1 MKKWKQITRQ
11 IPYWAFLLVLV
22 VAVVNTLYFIYK
34 DKMPVDGLSK
44 TYVNGQW
51 TIDYV
56 TPNGPAEKAGILPGD
71 FLVSVDKKD
80 IDAWDK
86 YYLGVKAGDTFIYGI
101 VRNGQELTFS
111 ITMVSPVSFS
121 YVFFLIMHILLFLL
135 SCASLYLLYK
145 KPDDAAARL
154 FFIYLQ
160 IFVVTQNATY
170 LMIPYSLA
178 IAATFIFT
186 LCCGFLGP
194 VLIHFHLLFPK
205 PSKIYVRF
213 KIVPKIFYFF
223 GLLFF
228 ILYFIA
234 YFLTVKGLIFYS
246 TFHHVNRIVLSW
258 LTLTYFLAIVTVVY
272 QFITIK
278 DTLSRNQLRIV
289 IIGSF
294 FGLYTGMAIALFY
307 DQLYYLQAQYPTL
320 IMIFQ
325 GAGGMVTVVCILIAI
340 FRYRIWN
347 TEIFI
352 KKTLLY
358 LSATFVIAFSYFL
371 LVYLIDFLT
380 ISKTNLMRFITLAF
394 SIFVFLIIRDWVQ
407 KIIDRVFHRE
417 DYDSATVVSD
427 FEEKLSGIYKFD
439 ELKSAI
445 ANGLDEIFHFKIFV
459 FNLKKSELI
468 YEPAFVMGMDGHP
481 FIKDFEVNPEL
492 ENFLRKPKI
501 FSPDELNKKPASL
514 EIFNGEL
521 IVPLL
526 AGDQIYGFFI
536 CGQKQS
542 EKTYSL
548 QDFRVLS
555 LLAHRVISLLN
566 TAKLYQ
572 KDIDQQ
578 LLLERERTRIS
589 QDMHDDVGAS
599 LTRISIL
606 SELAKNQ
613 TEISG
618 ESKQW
623 LGQISETSRDVMEE
637 MNQIIW
643 ALNPKN
649 NTLEGLIAY
658 MRRFANEFLEPT
670 SISCS
675 FDLPVVLPDMALSVE
690 IRRNIYLVIRESL
703 HNVVKHANASKVW
716 LSLKINEHEYQVKI
730 KDNGKGFNPKNVKFP
745 GNGLINMK
753 KRMKD
758 IGGSFQIQ
766 SNNSDGTQITLIISL
781 K

>member
-1 MKKWKQITRQ
+1 MKKWKQITRK
-11 IPYWAFLLVLV
+11 IPYWAFLLVVV
-22 VAVVNTLYFIYK
+22 VAVVNTLFFIYK

-44 TYVNGQW
+44 SYVNDQW

-340 FRYRIWN
+340 FRYRIWD
-347 TEIFI
+347 TELFI
-352 KKTLLY
+352 KKVLLY
-358 LSATFVIAFSYFL
+358 LSATFIIMLSYLLLIL
-371 LVYLIDFLT
+371 LVVNLTDTESHLTRFLI
-380 ISKTNLMRFITLAF
+380 LAF
-394 SIFVFLIIRDWVQ
+394 SVITFLALRDRIQ
-407 KIIDRVFHRE
+407 QLIERFFHRE
-417 DYDSATVVSD
+417 SYDSATVVSD
-427 FEEKLSGIYKFD
+427 FENRLAGIYQFED
-439 ELKSAI
+439 LKCRVVH
-445 ANGLDEIFHFKIFV
+445 GLNEIFHFKTVAFS
-459 FNLKKSELI
+459 LKKSGLVYELVCSI
-468 YEPAFVMGMDGHP
+468 GFDNHQ
-481 FIKDFEVNPEL
+481 IKKEFEITGEIEKMLCKSKV
-492 ENFLRKPKI
+492 
-501 FSPDELNKKPASL
+501 FSPEEMSSKLTIVDVVR
-514 EIFNGEL
+514 GEL

-548 QDFRVLS
+548 QDIMVLS
-555 LLAHRVISLLN
+555 LLARRVISLLH
-566 TAKLYQ
+566 TATLHQ
-572 KDIDQQ
+572 KDIDRQ
-578 LLLERERTRIS
+578 LMLERERTRIS